1 LTADGVPAITNRF
14 RLLSA
19 EGQLGLTWYAYL
31 EWLAK
36 YRCFGA
42 DFLKLRSAMVGEIGG
57 DPKVPRVL
65 IGAIGG
71 EPKVPRVLIDAI
83 D

>member
-1 LTADGVPAITNRF
+1 MISLEQATKIFPDTLSADVVPAITARF

-31 EWLAK
+31 EWVAR

-42 DFLKLRSAMVGEIGG
+42 DFLKLRSAVVGE
-57 DPKVPRVL
+57 
-65 IGAIGG
+65 IGG
-71 EPKVPRVLIDAI
+71 EPKVPRVLIGAI